1 MIKGLAVFVMGCTL
15 LAGCK
20 KSNSSSTTTVEYQ
33 VSATNSST
41 VDIDYNNAIGNKTET
56 SATNNWVMDLTITQK
71 PYNASIQ
78 ASSTSPF
85 SSIQTTCTVTILV
98 NGTIEKT
105 ATVSSNTTAVAE
117 ADFTVQ

>member
-1 MIKGLAVFVMGCTL
+1 MIKGLAVFVISCTL
-15 LAGCK
+15 FAGCK

-41 VDIDYNNAIGNKTET
+41 IDIDYNNAIGNKTET
-56 SATNNWVMDLTITQK
+56 SATNSWVMDLTITQK
-71 PYNASIQ
+71 PYTASIQ

-98 NGTIEKT
+98 NGNIEKT